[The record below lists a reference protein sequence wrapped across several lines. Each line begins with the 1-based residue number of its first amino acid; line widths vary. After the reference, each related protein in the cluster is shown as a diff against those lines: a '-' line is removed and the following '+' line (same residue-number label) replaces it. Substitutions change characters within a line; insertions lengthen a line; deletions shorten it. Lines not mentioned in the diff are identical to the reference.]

1 MPEILLQSVEELTLH
16 VEALPPWPAVD
27 VWWVCPKCG
36 TKNYGMLLG
45 RPARCPECRE
55 YEHPP
60 AGTPEKA
67 PIEVQIERVED
78 EIAELR
84 EKMAPLE
91 DKLGELEDEY
101 AEKRRQLMELLRL
114 RDAEK
119 RVRVD
124 AE

>member
-55 YEHPP
+55 YECPP
-60 AGTPEKA
+60 AGTPEKT
-67 PIEVQIERVED
+67 PIAVQIEGVEG

-101 AEKRRQLMELLRL
+101 AEKCRQLIRL

-119 RVRVD
+119 GEKD
-124 AE
+124 GAE